1 MVGIWIRVVVVETE
15 VERVERY
22 GGDSICRAWHPGTD
36 GAKDDEEGV

>member
-1 MVGIWIRVVVVETE
+1 MRIWIRVVVVEIE
-15 VERVERY
+15 VERVERF